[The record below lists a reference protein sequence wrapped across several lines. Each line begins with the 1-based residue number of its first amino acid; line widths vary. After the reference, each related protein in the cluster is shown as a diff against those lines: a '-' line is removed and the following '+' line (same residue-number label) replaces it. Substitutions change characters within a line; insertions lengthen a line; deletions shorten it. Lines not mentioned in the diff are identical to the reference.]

1 MAASGDPRRDILLG
15 LLRVALDGVDGRRC
29 TSRALS
35 ARVLSGRALCGD
47 ARRARSGDAPV
58 WAVAIGK
65 AASRM
70 ALGAH
75 DALGAALERT
85 LIITKD
91 GHADAE
97 AIALPGVEIRE
108 CGHPVPDRRSLDAG
122 ARLLEFLDEM
132 PAAAWPVFLV
142 SGGASSLVEVLAPG
156 VSLAALRALN
166 EAGLAGG
173 SPIDELNAQR
183 RRLSRIKG
191 GQLASL
197 VKGRRA
203 LALLMSDVPHNDPA
217 VIGSGL
223 LGPAPPGAEPLDSSA
238 AGGSRPAGIPR
249 GSRSG
254 AAADDVE
261 RIVVASLDDALGA
274 VRARVA
280 GLPALVETERFCG
293 AVSRLAV
300 RFAHEIALGPA
311 ELRAWGGEST
321 LELPREP
328 GCGGRNQHLALA
340 AARLIA
346 GRDDLLL
353 LAAGTDGTDGPTA
366 DAGALVDGG
375 TCGRVAAAGLDVD
388 DCLRRA
394 DSSTALAAAGDL
406 VHTGPTGTN
415 VGDLVIG
422 VKLPK
427 ATARAWLRARPE
439 P

>member
-1 MAASGDPRRDILLG
+1 VATSGEPRRDILLG
-15 LLRVALDGVDGRRC
+15 LLRAALDAVDGRRC
-29 TSRALS
+29 TRRALS
-35 ARVLSGRALCGD
+35 GD
-47 ARRARSGDAPV
+47 TRRARSGHAPV

-65 AASRM
+65 AAARM

-75 DALGAALERT
+75 DALGDALERT

-91 GHADAE
+91 GHTDAE
-97 AIALPGVEIRE
+97 ALSLPGVEIRE
-108 CGHPVPDRRSLDAG
+108 CGHPVPDQRSLDAG
-122 ARLLEFLDEM
+122 ARLLGFLGEM
-132 PAAAWPVFLV
+132 PTAAWPVFLV

-156 VSLAALRALN
+156 VSLEALRALN
-166 EAGLAGG
+166 EVGLAGG
-173 SPIDELNAQR
+173 APIEELNAQR
-183 RRLSRIKG
+183 RRLSCIKG
-191 GQLASL
+191 GQLAVR

-203 LALLMSDVPHNDPA
+203 LALLISDVPDDDPA

-223 LGPAPPGAEPLDSSA
+223 LGPAPSGVGPLAAPA
-238 AGGSRPAGIPR
+238 AGGLRSDPAT
-249 GSRSG
+249 
-254 AAADDVE
+254 DDVE

-274 VRARVA
+274 VRTRAL
-280 GLPALVETERFCG
+280 GLAAQVETERFSG

-300 RFAHEIALGPA
+300 RFAHEVALGRA

-321 LELPREP
+321 LTLPREP

-346 GRDDLLL
+346 GRDDLFL
-353 LAAGTDGTDGPTA
+353 LAAGTDGTDGPTP

-394 DSSTALAAAGDL
+394 DSGTALAAAGDL

-422 VKLPK
+422 LKLP
-427 ATARAWLRARPE
+427 ASAARAWLRAHPE
-439 P
+439 S